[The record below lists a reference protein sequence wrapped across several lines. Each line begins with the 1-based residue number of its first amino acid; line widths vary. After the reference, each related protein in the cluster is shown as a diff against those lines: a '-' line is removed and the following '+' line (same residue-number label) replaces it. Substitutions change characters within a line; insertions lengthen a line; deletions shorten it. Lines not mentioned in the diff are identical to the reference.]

1 MVIKCYVGTLILKN
15 NLGVCLI
22 HKENNFLGMIYSSL
36 YGSCIVN
43 ITADMITSQFHNK
56 ICLKFNFSK
65 IPCKVL
71 PTIYGHVSNL
81 VKLTFRSIVL
91 ID

>member
-43 ITADMITSQFHNK
+43 ITADMITS
-56 ICLKFNFSK
+56 
-65 IPCKVL
+65 
-71 PTIYGHVSNL
+71 
-81 VKLTFRSIVL
+81 
-91 ID
+91 